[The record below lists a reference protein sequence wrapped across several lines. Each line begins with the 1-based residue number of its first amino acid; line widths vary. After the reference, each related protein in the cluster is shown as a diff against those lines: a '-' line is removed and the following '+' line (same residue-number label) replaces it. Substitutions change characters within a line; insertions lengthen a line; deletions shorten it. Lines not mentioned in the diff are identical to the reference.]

1 MELTS
6 HGQMVADVGE
16 KWSKTHL
23 RWKDLPL
30 WGMRTRAGQ
39 HNMSRG
45 EADTEDGF
53 CIWCGAKVNLA
64 KKEGIRAAF
73 IWRLIRARADEST
86 RLGCNWLIGRYRG

>member
-30 WGMRTRAGQ
+30 W
-39 HNMSRG
+39 
-45 EADTEDGF
+45 
-53 CIWCGAKVNLA
+53 
-64 KKEGIRAAF
+64 
-73 IWRLIRARADEST
+73 WREDESRT
-86 RLGCNWLIGRYRG
+86 T